1 MLPIDVNCRVDRY
14 NRLSVEIEAAKEE
27 AAALFKKDL
36 LRQIDRVC
44 GRKMDA
50 PCISTAPDRCRI
62 QFSEKPAFQAELAIA
77 QHVCNNGSLCGDHC
91 TYFNDGLGR
100 MVMIVSDG
108 MGSGGRAAVDGA
120 MAAGILAKLAKAGI
134 SFDCALR
141 IVNSALLV
149 KSGDESLATLDV
161 ARVDL
166 FSGKAEFYKAGAAV
180 SYVVRKGKIH
190 RVDLPSLPAGI
201 LTEISFAKETYQEG
215 DRLLMISDGVLT
227 EGDAWLE
234 GELLTWE
241 DQGEEEFAQR
251 IVELAREKR
260 KDGHDD
266 DITVL
271 AATIQILP

>member
-1 MLPIDVNCRVDRY
+1 M
-14 NRLSVEIEAAKEE
+14 
-27 AAALFKKDL
+27 
-36 LRQIDRVC
+36 
-44 GRKMDA
+44 
-50 PCISTAPDRCRI
+50 
-62 QFSEKPAFQAELAIA
+62 
-77 QHVCNNGSLCGDHC
+77 
-91 TYFNDGLGR
+91 
-100 MVMIVSDG
+100 
-108 MGSGGRAAVDGA
+108 
-120 MAAGILAKLAKAGI
+120 
-134 SFDCALR
+134 
-141 IVNSALLV
+141 
-149 KSGDESLATLDV
+149 
-161 ARVDL
+161 
-166 FSGKAEFYKAGAAV
+166 FSGKAEFCKAGAAV

-201 LTEISFAKETYQEG
+201 LTEISFAKETYQLQEG

>member
-1 MLPIDVNCRVDRY
+1 MCAIT
-14 NRLSVEIEAAKEE
+14 EASAV
-27 AAALFKKDL
+27 
-36 LRQIDRVC
+36 I
-44 GRKMDA
+44 
-50 PCISTAPDRCRI
+50 TAPTLTTAGTHGDDRQR
-62 QFSEKPAFQAELAIA
+62 
-77 QHVCNNGSLCGDHC
+77 
-91 TYFNDGLGR
+91 
-100 MVMIVSDG
+100 G

-166 FSGKAEFYKAGAAV
+166 FSGKAEFCKAGAAV

-201 LTEISFAKETYQEG
+201 LTEISFAKETYQLQEG

-227 EGDAWLE
+227 EEDAWLE
-234 GELLTWE
+234 GELLTW
-241 DQGEEEFAQR
+241 R
-251 IVELAREKR
+251 IRERRNSPK
-260 KDGHDD
+260 G
-266 DITVL
+266 L
-271 AATIQILP
+271 WN